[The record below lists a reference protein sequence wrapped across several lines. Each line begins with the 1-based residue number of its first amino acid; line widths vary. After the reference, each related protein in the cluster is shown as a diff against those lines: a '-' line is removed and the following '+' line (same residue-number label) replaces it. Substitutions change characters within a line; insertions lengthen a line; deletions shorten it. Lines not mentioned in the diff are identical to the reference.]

1 MKPSLNGYLLDIVF
15 LESRTAKKI
24 SIKMESCE
32 FLIILDS
39 RPELFKHTSLID
51 DDDNYY
57 IDQNERLRTLI
68 EIEEVCIH

>member
-1 MKPSLNGYLLDIVF
+1 
-15 LESRTAKKI
+15 
-24 SIKMESCE
+24 MESCE

-39 RPELFKHTSLID
+39 RSELFKHTSLID

-68 EIEEVCIH
+68 EIEEVSIH

>member
-1 MKPSLNGYLLDIVF
+1 MGCCLKKPN
-15 LESRTAKKI
+15 K
-24 SIKMESCE
+24 
-32 FLIILDS
+32 DS

-68 EIEEVCIH
+68 EIEEIEDGINQEKSND